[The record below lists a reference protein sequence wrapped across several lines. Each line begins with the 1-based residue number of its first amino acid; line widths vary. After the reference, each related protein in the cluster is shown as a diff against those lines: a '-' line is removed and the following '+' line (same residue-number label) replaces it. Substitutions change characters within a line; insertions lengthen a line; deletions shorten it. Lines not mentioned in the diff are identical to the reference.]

1 MHPSRRTLLQGAGAA
16 GIAGAVALMFPSLA
30 AAVPDLETEGFEDLR
45 KRWVDQLTGRNLYT
59 PGDTLFQEP
68 IARLD
73 EVAAD
78 HLSLLGP
85 AGSDPLFA
93 DLPWERDANL
103 TAAIRRVTTIATAWA
118 TPGSRFH
125 DDPATRD
132 RAVQALRD
140 FRAAIYHP
148 AQPEYGNWWTWEI
161 GVPRSLA
168 DAMAI
173 LHDHLSPEDIDQ
185 LCASIDYYVPDPW
198 EQFPASRGRQTSEGA
213 NRVDLCQGVIIR
225 SIVGDDAPRLAHAVE
240 GLSPVWQFVEDGNGF
255 YEDGS
260 FIQHGTI
267 GYTGTYGL
275 VLLNG
280 LSKLFA
286 LLAGSPH
293 DITDPSRENL
303 TRAVDHSFAPFL
315 HEGQMMDAVRGRAVS
330 RENERSIDNGSTAIE
345 AILRL
350 ADAADEET
358 ATRWRGL
365 CRGWIE
371 DNAFSSI
378 LDGASIPR
386 LARANDLLNSDVTA
400 THQAPGAH
408 LFPAMD
414 RLVYR
419 GDGWSACVA
428 MCSNRIA
435 WYECGNGE
443 NEHGALTSQGMTY
456 LYLPGDD
463 GHFDDEFWAT
473 SDLQGPPGTTVDAT
487 PLPARVEGQ
496 WGNGTPDNEWTGG
509 AVLGDVA
516 LAGQHLVAPGG
527 TGLTARKSWFFLPS
541 AYVALGSDIGS
552 DSGAEVRTVLEHRN
566 LGTEGGPV
574 LVDGGEVGAD
584 GVEIDSPRWAHVDA
598 VGGYVFLSP
607 QQVRASRR
615 EREGSWRRNST
626 KGSDTLHRRFYA
638 TLESLH
644 PEAASSYAYAVLP
657 GADVSTTR
665 ATAESPPAEVVRN
678 DAAVQAVRAGEVLA
692 ANFWSPERVQNLT
705 ATDPLCLIRRGNG
718 TEQHY
723 AVSDPTQLRD
733 TVSFT
738 IAGGAVTRTAG
749 SDRVQV
755 VAEKGALRVTVDVR
769 GLAGIPVDFSLL
781 R

>member
-16 GIAGAVALMFPSLA
+16 GLAGAVALLFPSLA
-30 AAVPDLETEGFEDLR
+30 AAVPGLETEGFENLR
-45 KRWVDQLTGRNLYT
+45 RRWVDQLTGRDLYT
-59 PGDTLFQEP
+59 PGDALFQDP
-68 IARLD
+68 ITRLD
-73 EVAAD
+73 EEAAE
-78 HLSLLGP
+78 HLALLGP
-85 AGSDPLFA
+85 AGADPLFA
-93 DLPWERDANL
+93 DLPWEREANL

-125 DDPATRD
+125 DDPGTRD

-140 FRAAIYHP
+140 FRAATYHP
-148 AQPEYGNWWTWEI
+148 DQPEYGNWWHWEI
-161 GVPRSLA
+161 GVPRALA

-173 LHDHLSPEDIDQ
+173 LGDHLSQQDID
-185 LCASIDYYVPDPW
+185 LLGASIDYYVPDPW

-225 SIVGDDAPRLAHAVE
+225 SIVGQDAPRLAHAVD
-240 GLSPVWQFVEDGNGF
+240 GLTPVWQHVEGGNGF

-275 VLLNG
+275 VLLAG

-303 TRAVDHSFAPFL
+303 TRAVEHSFAPFL

-330 RENERSIDNGSTAIE
+330 RETERSIDNGSTAIE

-350 ADAADEET
+350 ADAADEQT
-358 ATRWRGL
+358 AAHWRAL

-371 DNAFSSI
+371 DNAFTSI

-386 LARANDLLNSDVTA
+386 LARVNDLLTSDLA
-400 THQAPGAH
+400 ARRHAPGAH

-419 GDGWSACVA
+419 GEGWSACVA
-428 MCSNRIA
+428 MCSDRIA

-443 NEHGALTSQGMTY
+443 NDHGAQTSQGMTY
-456 LYLPGDD
+456 LYLTGDD

-487 PLPARVEGQ
+487 PLPPRVGGQ
-496 WGNGTPDNEWTGG
+496 WGSAVPENEWTGG
-509 AVLGDVA
+509 AVLDEFA
-516 LAGQHLVAPGG
+516 LAGQHLVGPGG
-527 TGLTARKSWFFLPS
+527 TGLTARKTWFFLPG

-552 DSGAEVRTVLEHRN
+552 DSGAEVRTVVEHRN
-566 LGTEGGPV
+566 LGAQSRQL

-584 GVEIDSPRWAHVDA
+584 GTEIESPRWAHIEA
-598 VGGYVFLSP
+598 VGGYVFLAP
-607 QQVRASRR
+607 QHLRASCR
-615 EREGSWRRNST
+615 EREGSWSRNNA
-626 KGSDTLHRRFYA
+626 KGSDVLHHRVYA

-665 ATAESPPAEVVRN
+665 AAADDPPVEVVRN
-678 DAAVQAVRAGEVLA
+678 DDAVQAVRAGQVLA
-692 ANFWSPERVQNLT
+692 ANFWSPARVQGLT
-705 ATDPLCLIRRGNG
+705 ADDPLCLIRRGNG
-718 TEQHY
+718 PDQRY
-723 AVSDPTQLRD
+723 AISDPTQRRD
-733 TVSFT
+733 TVTVT
-738 IAGGAVTRTAG
+738 IAGGAVRRAAG

-755 VAEKGALRVTVDVR
+755 VAGRGELRVTVDVR
-769 GLAGIPVDFSLL
+769 GLAGVPVEFSLL